1 MSDKDKMQA
10 DAVNRAR
17 EMYRRS
23 QNYNVNNLP
32 NGYNGNIREN
42 HKPSKSDPITPPVIE
57 EDGQEPSV
65 ENQMPIIEE
74 SSKTVKAPSDPLEA
88 FLKDKERALIILLIA
103 LLSGEERANT
113 SLVLA
118 LMYLIM

>member
-42 HKPSKSDPITPPVIE
+42 HKSSKNDPITPPVIE
-57 EDGQEPSV
+57 EEKEASTESQT
-65 ENQMPIIEE
+65 PIIDE
-74 SSKTVKAPSDPLEA
+74 SPKTVKAPNDPLEA